1 MKLIEF
7 DCPSM
12 LNIWNSHQD
21 NWLVIYNDLWLSY
34 TFLLLQHRCWC
45 CQAFSIFS
53 IFLIM
58 SHSWM
63 SDTGRQPE
71 AVESGPHEVR
81 IFWEPCLGCP
91 PNLIIWYNLRSASHC
106 FLLPQIAQVP
116 VWMGPLRHSEGAS
129 NHIEMVSQSVQKCPS
144 CAPCGN
150 DWASEVCSAPSCTT
164 TSSRISPADELNK
177 VATYKHVGSFHEL
190 TSGMQWM

>member
-1 MKLIEF
+1 MKIIEF
-7 DCPSM
+7 YCPSM

-21 NWLVIYNDLWLSY
+21 NWLVIYNDLWLSC
-34 TFLLLQHRCWC
+34 TFLLLIWCWC

-91 PNLIIWYNLRSASHC
+91 PNVIIWYNLRSASHC

-129 NHIEMVSQSVQKCPS
+129 NQIEMVSQKCPKVS
-144 CAPCGN
+144 KLCTMWQWLQCRN
-150 DWASEVCSAPSCTT
+150 VWASEVCSAPSCTT
-164 TSSRISPADELNK
+164 TSSRISPADEWIK
-177 VATYKHVGSFHEL
+177 
-190 TSGMQWM
+190 